1 MTLSIF
7 IVLCLLCAL
16 LFVRGYI
23 KSSRVIAIALMLVF
37 LAIGYGLIP
46 HWVAAQLQSGYHT
59 DYHGR
64 WGARS
69 VIVLLGGGAAQLAG
83 KAAVE
88 PNLFGY
94 PRIAR
99 AYEQYIS
106 CKQQGGSCIVLVTGG
121 DPQSHHVSEA
131 AVYALMLR
139 RLGVP
144 VSDLVTE
151 EQSRNTWENAK
162 FSRPLIQAAHADT
175 VLLVTSGTH
184 MYRSLMYFSHFGIN
198 AVPVRADYLSVEFHA
213 LPTFY
218 NFVVMDV
225 VMHEYA
231 GIARYYV
238 YQWMGLNG

>member
-7 IVLCLLCAL
+7 IVLGLLCIAL
-16 LFVRGYI
+16 SVLGYT
-23 KSSRVIAIALMLVF
+23 KSSRVTALLSMVLF

-46 HWVAAQLQSGYHT
+46 YWAAAHLQSGYRS
-59 DYHGR
+59 DYHGQ
-64 WGARS
+64 WGTRS
-69 VIVLLGGGAAQLAG
+69 VIVLLGGGSAQLAR
-83 KAAVE
+83 KADVE

-99 AYEQYIS
+99 AYAQYIS
-106 CKQQGGSCIVLVTGG
+106 CKQQGGVCMVLVTGG
-121 DPQSHHVSEA
+121 DPQSHHAPEA
-131 AVYALMLR
+131 QIYALMLR
-139 RLGVP
+139 RFGVP

-151 EQSRNTWENAK
+151 ERSRNTWENAK
-162 FSRPLIQAAHADT
+162 FSQPLIQATRADT

-184 MYRSLMYFSHFGIN
+184 MYRSLTYFSHFGVN
-198 AVPVRADYLSVEFHA
+198 AVPVRADYLAVEFHA

-225 VMHEYA
+225 VVHEYA

-238 YQWMGLNG
+238 YQLLGLN